1 MTNLEAEPSQKL
13 NRNLKFILLH
23 LTSKKTSIDIIII
36 IIKVNPFTNVELE
49 NDTKFPRGYILL
61 DVAICFIFHT
71 NRTGLETN
79 LVVPKNWDYG
89 FGSVINLLVFFAI
102 FDHFPSLYL

>member
-1 MTNLEAEPSQKL
+1 MTNLEDEPSQKL

-23 LTSKKTSIDIIII
+23 LTSKKTSVNIII

-71 NRTGLETN
+71 NRTGVETN
-79 LVVPKNWDYG
+79 LVVGTYPKTG
-89 FGSVINLLVFFAI
+89 IMGLAVC
-102 FDHFPSLYL
+102 